1 MTTKQ
6 RLVISFAVLVA
17 VSLFVVSYFSGAD
30 DRNDISVSGNPA
42 IDALIPSRG
51 AEVQQQ
57 QKVGIDFANGWTGN
71 QLIIGP
77 VVIPDGQLRVVDA
90 LGEITFQPDEGKALT
105 QLPGES
111 VCAQM
116 QYWEL
121 LNPNDIKTFDWCF
134 TVS

>member
-6 RLVISFAVLVA
+6 RLAISFALLLAVGAFVA
-17 VSLFVVSYFSGAD
+17 SYVSGASD
-30 DRNDISVSGNPA
+30 TNDISVTGNPA
-42 IDALIPSRG
+42 IEALIPIRG

-71 QLIIGP
+71 QLVIGP
-77 VVIPDGQLRVVDA
+77 EVIPDDQLRIVEA
-90 LGEITFQPDEGKALT
+90 LGEITFQPDAGKALE

-121 LNPNDIKTFDWCF
+121 INPTLVKTFDWCF